1 MGAWIRE
8 ILLLQK
14 AIPHHLPKK
23 LAPPASVVQ
32 SSKLLSY
39 KEEMGNKSSSP
50 GPPPSKPSDS
60 SEVNKAEQPTH
71 QKVSVNTKSSSLDAD
86 PGGTEEEEVCELP
99 PPMEIQDHLFK
110 PQQTPDFT
118 IDPAEPDE
126 KALAEEAED
135 ASKEKQALITQDDD
149 SETTTSQ
156 EDPHE
161 GSLETTVPDGRERE
175 KSLQKRRQV
184 QLTNVKYSV

>member
-60 SEVNKAEQPTH
+60 SEVNKAEPTH